1 VIVKPR
7 TRVLLAV
14 AATVLTTGGLAAC
27 SSSKAAETKA
37 SGSATAQSS
46 NKATS
51 NNATSNETTL
61 AFVATDEDGNMVS
74 EDLGDKSAQGGPDIG
89 DVLAFTQTLSVDG
102 KDVGHAHVAA
112 IGVDHTQHLSQIN
125 GTLVLA
131 DGDIEVGGVVPQDPT
146 FTLAITGGTG
156 AYVGAS
162 GTMDFALNGDTQT
175 LTAHLVKH

>member
-1 VIVKPR
+1 MIVRPR
-7 TRVLLAV
+7 TRVVLAV
-14 AATVLTTGGLAAC
+14 AATALAAGGLNAC

-37 SGSATAQSS
+37 SNAAATKSSGSAAAQSS
-46 NKATS
+46 K
-51 NNATSNETTL
+51 ETTL
-61 AFVATDEDGNMVS
+61 HFVATDEDGNMVT
-74 EDLGDKSAQGGPDIG
+74 EDLGAKSADGGPDIG
-89 DVLAFTQTLSVDG
+89 DLLAFTQTLSVDG

-131 DGDIEVGGVVPQDPT
+131 DGDIEVGGIVPQDPT

-156 AYVGAS
+156 AYVGAA
-162 GTMDFALNGDTQT
+162 GTMDFKLDGDTQT